1 MPHINLLPWREEQR
15 SEKQRQLLNVAAGA
29 TVVMLGIIVLVHLRM
44 AGMITDQDNR
54 NKYMTEQ
61 IALVDK
67 QIKEINTLEKEKADL
82 LARMKVI
89 QELQGTRPV
98 IVHLF
103 DEIAKTLPDQV
114 VLLSLKRAGGNVDLE
129 GIADSNDYVSQLMR
143 NLNGSAWLTQP
154 KLSVIEANKSQY
166 PDASWFKLSVSQAKL
181 DKLNNK
187 KAAK

>member
-1 MPHINLLPWREEQR
+1 MPHINLLPWREELR
-15 SEKQRQLLNVAAGA
+15 SQKQRQLINVAAGA
-29 TVVMLGIIVLVHLRM
+29 AVVMLGIVVLVHLRM
-44 AGMITDQDNR
+44 AGMISDQDNR
-54 NKYMTEQ
+54 NKYMNEQ
-61 IALVDK
+61 ITIVNK
-67 QIKEINTLEKEKADL
+67 QIKEINTLEKAKADL

-114 VLLSLKRAGGNVDLE
+114 VLLSLKREGGNVGLQ

-143 NLNGSAWLTQP
+143 NLNGSPWFTQP
-154 KLSVIEANKSQY
+154 KLSVIEANKAQY
-166 PDASWFKLSVSQAKL
+166 PGASWFNLTVSQAKL
-181 DKLNNK
+181 DKLSNK